1 MKTPLII
8 RLAVAL
14 WILFTVPSVFAQ
26 EVTKRDTLPPVV
38 ITSTSL
44 VAKAVTDAFKTRF
57 KDAVGPKWYQMNKN
71 YLVKFIQK
79 DQKNNALY
87 NKKGSLIYHISYGD
101 KNNVPDN
108 IMNLV
113 KLEYP
118 TYDVKTAIHVNQSN
132 RNVWVV
138 NLEGKD
144 RVLAR
149 VEDGIVQEVER
160 LKDASAKMNR

>member
-1 MKTPLII
+1 MKTPFII

-14 WILFTVPSVFAQ
+14 FVLFTVQRVSAQ
-26 EVTKRDTLPPVV
+26 DVPKRDTLPTVV

-44 VAKAVTDAFKTRF
+44 VAKEVTDAFKSRF
-57 KDAVGPKWYQMNKN
+57 KDAVDPKWYQMNKN

-87 NKKGSLIYHISYGD
+87 NQKGSLIYHISYGD
-101 KNNVPDN
+101 KKNVPDN

-118 TYDVKTAIHVNQSN
+118 NYDVKTAIHVNQSN
-132 RNVWVV
+132 RSIWVV

-144 RVLAR
+144 LVLAR
-149 VEDGIVQEVER
+149 VEDGIIQEVER